1 MLITAHMVFSVQR
14 PPSCASVSSDVKARF
29 LGGLR
34 ESIEIKSW
42 WACTLISSSA
52 HRHQPSLLP
61 SIVLGDSSDESDPE
75 ARYTEC
81 GQGLYDTKKP
91 RGHGGSG
98 GDLRPRPRDEAEVG
112 QWLAP
117 CQWKLLGFSIA
128 RGKPS
133 ENVHSSFQKLFLGR
147 ARATEKGCMDM
158 LEDSWGLAGLE
169 TDHEGTA
176 WPVLE

>member
-1 MLITAHMVFSVQR
+1 M
-14 PPSCASVSSDVKARF
+14 
-29 LGGLR
+29 
-34 ESIEIKSW
+34 
-42 WACTLISSSA
+42 
-52 HRHQPSLLP
+52 
-61 SIVLGDSSDESDPE
+61 
-75 ARYTEC
+75 
-81 GQGLYDTKKP
+81 YDTKKP

-133 ENVHSSFQKLFLGR
+133 ENVHSSSFQKLFLGR